1 MEASSRVPKSFF
13 FIRSRFSNWKKFC
26 KRIVVITA
34 TEHTLL
40 QVLWFHERLSFM
52 ACLLTTSI
60 FFWGLRRYTSISN
73 ALMT

>member
-40 QVLWFHERLSFM
+40 QVL
-52 ACLLTTSI
+52 
-60 FFWGLRRYTSISN
+60 
-73 ALMT
+73 

>member
-1 MEASSRVPKSFF
+1 YKTFRCSKISLEAFSRVPKSFF

-40 QVLWFHERLSFM
+40 QVL
-52 ACLLTTSI
+52 
-60 FFWGLRRYTSISN
+60 
-73 ALMT
+73 

>member
-1 MEASSRVPKSFF
+1 DNNCFYILLLTSVRRNHADAYCYKTFRCSKISLEAFSRVPKSFF

-40 QVLWFHERLSFM
+40 QVL
-52 ACLLTTSI
+52 
-60 FFWGLRRYTSISN
+60 
-73 ALMT
+73 